1 MLYYGDFR
9 LFCQKVLPTV
19 YDDSLSYYE
28 VLCKLT
34 RAMSDFS
41 ADLEGISGDVEQL
54 KSDVDEL
61 KRRVDA
67 EIADINKR
75 IDDIYDEIPSEDDI
89 VNIINRI
96 FNQML
101 EDGSFPDY
109 AIINKLTG
117 YNKSVKTNMGISRVG
132 VIRATGATVN
142 GLCIANGNLY
152 TLVNENNTTTLRKYT
167 SSYNLLGSVVL
178 GENTFAKTVTY
189 DYQNQCVMCVDS
201 KNKYIYYIDPSAMVI
216 TGVLKYNRYV
226 NELSNI
232 VTFDIFKSG
241 VYAFTVPYNTNDL
254 LIYSYNETSNIYK
267 LFANYTLP
275 TLGGLNIID
284 TATSNNML
292 CILAAPENIGDKYN
306 NATLYLYRTDY
317 GFIKR
322 IVLPNNIKYTGVTV
336 SDTDI
341 DDISGFYF
349 TSENGGVYYMSC
361 NDDIAQIPSE
371 YNGFV
376 NSDTLL
382 TYSPDEYGYVE
393 DVSSYNDGNDDY
405 VIHFPKQ
412 FYTSNIG
419 SFIDRVNIGTAI
431 LEDNIGYF
439 YLIDGTTPRLIY
451 NLNTPTFAL
460 KIAYSVSNSGQCNF
474 TSYEYKDG
482 STASTGD
489 LAAFKTNIAT
499 LLSDKISNWVS
510 ANGFYNQYIYIGL
523 LNTKYKSGC
532 LYSTPEYKGKPY
544 NTIPCIP
551 LNYTNDDRTP
561 VVITITA
568 TPSQLGT
575 TLQTSQTTQG
585 VGVTTL
591 SGATIYQYISQNVLL
606 NGSVLQSDILTV
618 TVNGST
624 VSVSGVFENSGVY
637 TGGFTVRG
645 TTGTVSSE
653 LYIPITVNAVSPE
666 PPQPTSI
673 IIGLPDVGEQ
683 VTETTILPKKSTAPS
698 SASPTNSFSYTFET
712 YNGDNDGEFVIHTNS
727 KSLTNGRYCS
737 CFIIDT
743 EHPFSLS
750 QAFIAGKSTVNV
762 TSDGTLVY
770 GAIIRKTDLD
780 LYTGT
785 LQEQATALTTYE
797 NPHILSVYGNVTSNT
812 EIITQS
818 VMPLDPDNI
827 YYPALLAAS
836 FDNKSNYNGKYCTVT
851 IS

>member
-41 ADLEGISGDVEQL
+41 TDLEGFSGDLEQL
-54 KSDVDEL
+54 KTDVDEL
-61 KRRVDA
+61 KRRVDT
-67 EIADINKR
+67 ELEDINKR

-117 YNKSVKTNMGISRVG
+117 YNKSVKPNMGISRVG
-132 VIRATGATVN
+132 VIRDTGASVN

-152 TLVNENNTTTLRKYT
+152 TLVNENNTTSLKKYT
-167 SSYNLLGSVVL
+167 TSYNLLGSVDL
-178 GENTFAKTVTY
+178 GENTYAKTVTY
-189 DYQNQCVMCVDS
+189 DYQNNRVMCVDS

-226 NELSNI
+226 NDLSNI
-232 VTFDIFKSG
+232 LTFDVFKSG
-241 VYAFTVPYNTNDL
+241 QYAFTIPYNTNDI
-254 LIYSYNETSNIYK
+254 LIYSYNATSNIYK
-267 LFANYTLP
+267 LFATYTLP
-275 TLGGLNIID
+275 SLGGLNIID
-284 TATSNNML
+284 TATTNNML
-292 CILAAPENIGDKYN
+292 CILAAPETTGDKYN

-336 SDTDI
+336 GVTDV
-341 DDISGFYF
+341 DDISVFYF

-361 NDDIAQIPSE
+361 DDDIAQIPSE

-376 NSDTLL
+376 NSDTLI

-393 DVSSYNDGNDDY
+393 DVSNYNDGNDDY

-412 FYTSNIG
+412 FYTVNIG
-419 SFIDRVNIGTAI
+419 SNIDRVNIGTAI
-431 LEDNIGYF
+431 LDDNIGYF
-439 YLIDGTTPRLIY
+439 YLIDGATPKLIY
-451 NLNTPTFAL
+451 NIITPTFAL
-460 KIAYSVSNSGQCNF
+460 KIAYSVSNSGLCDF
-474 TSYEYKDG
+474 TSYEYKDDY
-482 STASTGD
+482 TTSTGD
-489 LAAFKTNIAT
+489 LAAFKSNIAT
-499 LLSDKISNWVS
+499 LLIGKISNWVS
-510 ANGFYNQYIYIGL
+510 ANGYYNQYIYIGL
-523 LNTKYKSGC
+523 LNSKYKSGC
-532 LYSTPEYKGKPY
+532 LYSTPEYKGSPY
-544 NTIPCIP
+544 NTIACIP
-551 LNYTNDDRTP
+551 LNYTNDDRIP
-561 VVITITA
+561 VGITITA
-568 TPSQLGT
+568 TPNQLGT
-575 TLQTSQTTQG
+575 TLQTSQSSQG

-591 SGATIYQYISQNVLL
+591 SGAAIYQYISQNVLL
-606 NGSVLQSDILTV
+606 NGDALQSDILTV
-618 TVNGST
+618 TVNDST

-645 TTGTVSSE
+645 TTGTLNSE
-653 LYIPITVNAVSPE
+653 LYIPITVNAVTPE
-666 PPQPTSI
+666 PPQPTNI

-683 VTETTILPKKSTAPS
+683 VTETAILPKKSTAA
-698 SASPTNSFSYTFET
+698 ASYAPTKSFSYTFET
-712 YNGDNDGEFVIHTNS
+712 YNGDNDGEFVIYTYS
-727 KSLTNGRYCS
+727 KSLVDSHYKS
-737 CFIIDT
+737 CFVIDT

-750 QAFIAGKSTVNV
+750 QSFIDGKSSVNV
-762 TSDGTLVY
+762 TSDGTLIY
-770 GAIIRKTDLD
+770 GGIIRKADLD
-780 LYTGT
+780 LYTGN
-785 LQEQATALTTYE
+785 LQEQATSLTNFET
-797 NPHILSVYGNVTSNT
+797 PRVLSVYGNVTRSSVL
-812 EIITQS
+812 ITQD

-827 YYPALLAAS
+827 YYPALLAIS
-836 FDNKSNYNGKYCTVT
+836 PDNKSVYIDKYCTVT